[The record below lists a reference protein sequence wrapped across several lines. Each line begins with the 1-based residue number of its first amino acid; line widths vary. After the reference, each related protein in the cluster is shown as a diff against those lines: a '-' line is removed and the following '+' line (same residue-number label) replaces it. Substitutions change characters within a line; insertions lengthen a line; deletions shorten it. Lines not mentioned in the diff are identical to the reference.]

1 MFAKVHKCAGAGGEV
16 RRIVAVCDASLLG
29 KRFEA
34 KGRVLDLKAHRAFY
48 EGERAS
54 VARVA
59 ELLDGCENANLVG
72 EKAVAC
78 GEKVYGKSPRY
89 EIQGVPLLVVFKV

>member
-1 MFAKVHKCAGAGGEV
+1 MFAKVHECAGAGGEV

-29 KRFEA
+29 RRFEA
-34 KGRVLDLKAHRAFY
+34 RGRVLDLKAHRAFY
-48 EGERAS
+48 EGERAT

-72 EKAVAC
+72 EKAVEC
-78 GEKVYGKSPRY
+78 GVKAFGEAPRY
-89 EIQGVPLLVVFKV
+89 EIGGVPLLVVFKV